1 MDESGSSTGTKLGD
15 APQFGLEST
24 ARNNLYAGDE
34 APTDMI
40 ESRKRKLN
48 SHQGHSIPMLNLDK
62 KFALLSETARDNSS
76 MPVHVDTKVE
86 ESIDVFEDDEFY
98 EGIDLDAIEEEATKL
113 LKQKAECSMQKMKGS
128 SSQTIQPNL
137 EILGSPSFDLGI

>member
-1 MDESGSSTGTKLGD
+1 MDESGSSTGTKHGN
-15 APQFGLEST
+15 APQTGLEST
-24 ARNNLYAGDE
+24 ARNNQYAGDE
-34 APTDMI
+34 ALTDII

-48 SHQGHSIPMLNLDK
+48 SHQGHSLPMLNLDK
-62 KFALLSETARDNSS
+62 KFALLSETARDSS
-76 MPVHVDTKVE
+76 PMHVHVETKTE

-113 LKQKAECSMQKMKGS
+113 LKQKAECSMQKVKG